1 MILEVSQKQAYIFE
15 STKLKENVER
25 SEEICRVTDPAYFEL
40 AAKQSSLAFDKEKNV
55 VYSGGGHTVLEFPDR
70 ESAEKFAYAI
80 SSRVRRER
88 TCSVFTRNWK
98 RKNQFVQLRSIRAL
112 SE

>member
-1 MILEVSQKQAYIFE
+1 MRQLMILEVSQKQAYIFE

-80 SSRVRRER
+80 SSRVRREYPELA
-88 TCSVFTRNWK
+88 SEQWK
-98 RKNQFVQLRSIRAL
+98 NRLP
-112 SE
+112 

>member
-40 AAKQSSLAFDKEKNV
+40 AAKRSGLAFDKE
-55 VYSGGGHTVLEFPDR
+55 
-70 ESAEKFAYAI
+70 
-80 SSRVRRER
+80 
-88 TCSVFTRNWK
+88 
-98 RKNQFVQLRSIRAL
+98 
-112 SE
+112 

>member
-1 MILEVSQKQAYIFE
+1 MRQLMILEVSQKQAYIFE

-40 AAKQSSLAFDKEKNV
+40 AAKRSGLAFDKEKNV

-80 SSRVRRER
+80 SSRVRREYPELEYFIK
-88 TCSVFTRNWK
+88 TMEYDESK
-98 RKNQFVQLRSIRAL
+98 
-112 SE
+112 